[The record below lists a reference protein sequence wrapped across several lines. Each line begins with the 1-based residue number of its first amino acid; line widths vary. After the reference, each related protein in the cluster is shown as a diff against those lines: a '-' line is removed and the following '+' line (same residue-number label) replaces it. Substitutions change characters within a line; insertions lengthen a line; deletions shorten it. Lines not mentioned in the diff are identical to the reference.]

1 MLFRSLHRFFRRRAF
16 AGLRPLIRLKGRQR
30 QDQVMPA
37 RLALPQCPQ
46 IREAPVVGGKQVVQ
60 QAQLRVAAVR
70 QAFFTS
76 LMVMRR

>member
-1 MLFRSLHRFFRRRAF
+1 MPTCAAF
-16 AGLRPLIRLKGRQR
+16 PECLEIS
-30 QDQVMPA
+30 
-37 RLALPQCPQ
+37 
-46 IREAPVVGGKQVVQ
+46 EAPMVSRKQVVQ

>member
-16 AGLRPLIRLKGRQR
+16 SSLRPLVRLKGRQR
-30 QDQVMPA
+30 QNQVMPA
-37 RLALPQCPQ
+37 RFPLPQGPQ
-46 IREAPVVGGKQVVQ
+46 IRKAPVVDGKQVVQ
-60 QAQLRVAAVR
+60 QAQFRVAAVR

>member
-1 MLFRSLHRFFRRRAF
+1 
-16 AGLRPLIRLKGRQR
+16 
-30 QDQVMPA
+30 MPA
-37 RLALPQCPQ
+37 RLALPQSPQ
-46 IREAPVVGGKQVVQ
+46 IREAPMVGGEQVVQ